1 MKKTY
6 TPERIK
12 YINKKIVESN
22 RKRILEE
29 RKLSW
34 ARLAFCASIL
44 FSIVGISGLTV
55 GNPIGI
61 GILALS
67 IEVGCFSYIENKK
80 YLEQANKFIEENYHL
95 HKIKF
100 SCKKDEDSNKER
112 INKLIKLYSD
122 RKQTE
127 RKLDD
132 AKTIEWL
139 SYIVTTIGVGS
150 VFINPATMWLPIV
163 GIVGNVLAGVN
174 KLQKVRK
181 NEEIISQTINVE
193 NEIDLIRHLE
203 LKKEEEKE
211 IEQLRQET
219 INKIDNFFKENG
231 VVFEEIPREEMA
243 FINGVINS
251 INELEEEYQDVPKTY
266 YKSKDGK

>member
-12 YINKKIVESN
+12 YLNKKIVESN

-80 YLEQANKFIEENYHL
+80 YIEQANKFIEENNHL

-112 INKLIKLYSD
+112 INKLIKLCSD
-122 RKQTE
+122 QKQTE

-174 KLQKVRK
+174 KLQKVK
-181 NEEIISQTINVE
+181 ENEKIISQTINVE

-203 LKKEEEKE
+203 LKKEEEQE
-211 IEQLRQET
+211 LEELRQES
-219 INKIDNFFKENG
+219 IKRIEKCFEENG
-231 VVFEEIPREEMA
+231 IVIREVSEEEMA
-243 FINGVINS
+243 FIEDCINS
-251 INELEEEYQDVPKTY
+251 INELEEKYLDVPKTY
-266 YKSKDGK
+266 SKKKKGK